1 MSFKIKTL
9 GRLGIGSAKLGSRAL
24 NSGLDKINVGLK
36 THSAGIRKA
45 RAARLAAKEF
55 LKSGSQLSGELRKL
69 FDTIRMRIL
78 QIIES
83 QYRAGD
89 KFYKARWRQKSKIL
103 ARKISSDNQIG
114 KSLQVGD
121 ENLIFLISA
130 HTLELFLY
138 RFFTRTENKGG
149 NQALASAAANEIVL
163 SLDLQDLDPEK
174 LARKLAKMPITVRYT
189 FIVGEHT

>member
-1 MSFKIKTL
+1 MAFAIKL
-9 GRLGIGSAKLGSRAL
+9 GKAALGVSRLGSRAL
-24 NSGLDKINVGLK
+24 NTGLDKINVGLK
-36 THSAGIRKA
+36 THSAGIRKI
-45 RAARLAAKEF
+45 RAARLAAQEI
-55 LKSGSQLSGELRKL
+55 SGGSQLSGALGKL

-103 ARKISSDNQIG
+103 ARKISTDRQIG

-121 ENLIFLISA
+121 ENLLFLISA